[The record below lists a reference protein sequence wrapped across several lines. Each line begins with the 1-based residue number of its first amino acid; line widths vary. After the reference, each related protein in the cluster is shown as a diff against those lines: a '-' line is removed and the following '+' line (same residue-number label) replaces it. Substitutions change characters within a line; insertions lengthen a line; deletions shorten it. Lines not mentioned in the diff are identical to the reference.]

1 MYSRKLKIS
10 LMIIGLMILYPI
22 ITMTVEKQQE
32 SRSNSM
38 TVGVLQYISHP
49 SLDEIYQGILTGLK
63 EQGLEEGKNLKVV
76 FQNGQGDQSKL
87 NMMSQQLISEK
98 PDVLIGIATPAAQAL
113 ANATQE
119 IPIVLGAITDPENAG
134 LVSSNEHPG
143 GNITGVSDQSPVEAQ
158 FDLLKLLL
166 PATQRVGILISSAE
180 DNAIVQAE
188 RAEAAAKERGL
199 ITKRY
204 VVPSSNEI
212 NSIVSNMVR
221 EIDTLYIPTDN
232 TIANNMSAV
241 AQIATQANVPIIPSV
256 ASMVEEGGVATIG
269 INQTDLGVQTG
280 RMAADIILKNK
291 NPGDMPIYVFSEGDL
306 IVNEEQLDSLGIT
319 VPKEVEM
326 MMK

>member
-32 SRSNSM
+32 NRSNSM

-188 RAEAAAKERGL
+188 RAEATAKERGL
-199 ITKRY
+199 TTKRY

-241 AQIATQANVPIIPSV
+241 AQIATQAHVPIIPSV

-280 RMAADIILKNK
+280 RMAADIVLKNQK
-291 NPGDMPIYVFSEGDL
+291 PGDMPIYVFSEGDL

>member
-32 SRSNSM
+32 NRSNSM

-63 EQGLEEGKNLKVV
+63 QQGLVEGKNLKVV

-119 IPIVLGAITDPENAG
+119 IPIVLGAITDPEKAG

-199 ITKRY
+199 TAKRY

-241 AQIATQANVPIIPSV
+241 AQIATQAHVPIIPSV

-280 RMAADIILKNK
+280 RMAADIVLKNK
-291 NPGDMPIYVFSEGDL
+291 TPGDMPIYVFSEGDL

>member
-32 SRSNSM
+32 NRSNSM

-199 ITKRY
+199 TTRRY

-241 AQIATQANVPIIPSV
+241 AQIATQAHVPIIPSV

-280 RMAADIILKNK
+280 RMAADIALKNE

>member
-188 RAEAAAKERGL
+188 RAEASAKERGL
-199 ITKRY
+199 TTKRY

-241 AQIATQANVPIIPSV
+241 AQIATQAHVPIIPSV

-280 RMAADIILKNK
+280 RMAADIVLKNQK
-291 NPGDMPIYVFSEGDL
+291 PGDMPIYVFSEGDL

>member
-32 SRSNSM
+32 NRSNSM

-199 ITKRY
+199 TTKRY

-241 AQIATQANVPIIPSV
+241 AQIATQAHVPIIPSV

-280 RMAADIILKNK
+280 RMAADIVLKNQK
-291 NPGDMPIYVFSEGDL
+291 PGDMPIYVFSEGDL

>member
-32 SRSNSM
+32 NRSNSM

-188 RAEAAAKERGL
+188 RAEATAKERGL
-199 ITKRY
+199 TTKRY

-241 AQIATQANVPIIPSV
+241 AQIATQAHVPIIPSV

-280 RMAADIILKNK
+280 RMAADIVLKNQ

>member
-32 SRSNSM
+32 NRSNSM

-199 ITKRY
+199 TTRRY

-241 AQIATQANVPIIPSV
+241 AQIATQAHVPIIPSV

-280 RMAADIILKNK
+280 RMAADIVLKNQK
-291 NPGDMPIYVFSEGDL
+291 PGDMPIYVFSEGDL

>member
-32 SRSNSM
+32 NRSNSM

-199 ITKRY
+199 TTRRY

-241 AQIATQANVPIIPSV
+241 AQIATQAHVPIIPSV

-280 RMAADIILKNK
+280 RMAADIVLKNQK
-291 NPGDMPIYVFSEGDL
+291 PGDVPIYVFSEGDL

>member
-188 RAEAAAKERGL
+188 RAEASAKERGL
-199 ITKRY
+199 TTKRY

-241 AQIATQANVPIIPSV
+241 AQIATQAHVPIIPSV

>member
-188 RAEAAAKERGL
+188 RAEASAKERGL
-199 ITKRY
+199 TTKRY
-204 VVPSSNEI
+204 VAPSSNEI

-241 AQIATQANVPIIPSV
+241 AQIATQAHVPIIPSV

>member
-32 SRSNSM
+32 NRSNSM

-76 FQNGQGDQSKL
+76 FQNGQGNQSKL

-143 GNITGVSDQSPVEAQ
+143 DNITGVSDQSPVEAQ

-199 ITKRY
+199 TTRRY

-241 AQIATQANVPIIPSV
+241 AQIATQAHVPIIPSV

-280 RMAADIILKNK
+280 RMAADIVLKNK
-291 NPGDMPIYVFSEGDL
+291 KPGDMPIYVFSEGDL

>member
-32 SRSNSM
+32 NRSNSM

-199 ITKRY
+199 TTKRY

-232 TIANNMSAV
+232 TIANNMSVV
-241 AQIATQANVPIIPSV
+241 AQIATQAHVPIIPSV

-280 RMAADIILKNK
+280 RMAADIVLKNQK
-291 NPGDMPIYVFSEGDL
+291 PGDMPIYVFSEGDL

>member
-32 SRSNSM
+32 NRSNSM

-199 ITKRY
+199 TTKRY

-241 AQIATQANVPIIPSV
+241 AQIATQAHVPIIPSV

-280 RMAADIILKNK
+280 RMAADIALKNE

>member
-32 SRSNSM
+32 NRSNSM

-199 ITKRY
+199 TTRRY

-241 AQIATQANVPIIPSV
+241 AQIATQAHVPIIPSV

-280 RMAADIILKNK
+280 RMAADIVLKNK
-291 NPGDMPIYVFSEGDL
+291 NPCDMPIYVFSEGDL

>member
-32 SRSNSM
+32 NRSNSM

-49 SLDEIYQGILTGLK
+49 SLNEIYQGILTGLK

-199 ITKRY
+199 TTKRY

-241 AQIATQANVPIIPSV
+241 AQIATQAHVPIIPSV

-280 RMAADIILKNK
+280 RMAADIVLKNQK
-291 NPGDMPIYVFSEGDL
+291 PGDMPIYVFSEGDL

>member
-32 SRSNSM
+32 NRSNSM

-119 IPIVLGAITDPENAG
+119 IPIVLGAITDPEKAG

-199 ITKRY
+199 TTKRY

-241 AQIATQANVPIIPSV
+241 AQIATQAHVPIIPSV

-280 RMAADIILKNK
+280 RMAADIALKNE

>member
-32 SRSNSM
+32 NRTNSM

-180 DNAIVQAE
+180 DNVIVQAE

-199 ITKRY
+199 TTKRY

-241 AQIATQANVPIIPSV
+241 AQIATQAHVPIIPSV

-280 RMAADIILKNK
+280 RLAADIVLKNK

>member
-32 SRSNSM
+32 NRTNSM

-199 ITKRY
+199 TTRRY

-241 AQIATQANVPIIPSV
+241 AQIATQAHVPIIPSV

-280 RMAADIILKNK
+280 RMAADIALKNE

>member
-188 RAEAAAKERGL
+188 RAEASAKERGL
-199 ITKRY
+199 TTKRY

-241 AQIATQANVPIIPSV
+241 AQIATQAHVPIIPSV

-280 RMAADIILKNK
+280 RMAADIVLKNK

>member
-32 SRSNSM
+32 NSSNSM

-199 ITKRY
+199 TTKRY

-241 AQIATQANVPIIPSV
+241 AQIATQAHVPIIPSV

-280 RMAADIILKNK
+280 RMAADIVLKNK

>member
-32 SRSNSM
+32 NRSNSM

-188 RAEAAAKERGL
+188 RAEASAKERGL
-199 ITKRY
+199 TTKRY

-241 AQIATQANVPIIPSV
+241 AQIATQAHVPIIPSV

>member
-32 SRSNSM
+32 NRTNSM

-63 EQGLEEGKNLKVV
+63 QQGLVEGKNLKVV

-119 IPIVLGAITDPENAG
+119 IPIVLGAITDPEKAG

-199 ITKRY
+199 TTKRY

-241 AQIATQANVPIIPSV
+241 AQIATQAHVPIIPSV

-280 RMAADIILKNK
+280 RMAADIVLKNK

>member
-32 SRSNSM
+32 NRSNSM

-188 RAEAAAKERGL
+188 RAEVAAKERGL
-199 ITKRY
+199 TTKRY

-232 TIANNMSAV
+232 IIANNMSAV
-241 AQIATQANVPIIPSV
+241 AQIATQAHVPIIPSV

-280 RMAADIILKNK
+280 RMAADIVLKNQK
-291 NPGDMPIYVFSEGDL
+291 PGDMPIYVFSEGDL

>member
-32 SRSNSM
+32 NRTNSM

-63 EQGLEEGKNLKVV
+63 QQGLVEGKNLKVV

-119 IPIVLGAITDPENAG
+119 IPIVLGAITDPEKAG

-199 ITKRY
+199 TTRRY

-241 AQIATQANVPIIPSV
+241 AQIATQAHVPIIPSV

-280 RMAADIILKNK
+280 RMAADIALKNE